1 MVDVTAKTYSMDMLP
16 FTRVIIF
23 ASIKR
28 WEATSLKKQLLA
40 FALVPSLIFGAITV
54 PLPKEASAATTGK
67 VVNSVSFRQ
76 SPDENS
82 TRIRYLQAG
91 EPVSIIEK
99 VNAYWYRVQVTN
111 GQIGYVSTS
120 DKYIHL
126 DSQTTTPATGTGRI
140 VASVSFRTAA
150 DQNAT
155 RIRYLKAGETVQI
168 LQKVNA
174 YWYKVRASDG
184 REGYIS
190 TSPTYVTTSGVT
202 APVTPPSTGGG
213 TTSEKIQK
221 VIAAGKKYIGTPY
234 EYGSSRSNTATFD
247 CSDFVHQAFLDGIG
261 LKLPTDSRGQG
272 AYVKSLGHNV
282 TDWHNLKVG
291 DLMFF
296 MSYKGTAQSN
306 YAGINKSAQTITHVA
321 IYLGNGQILSTYS
334 KESGGVRIDSIA
346 GRHWE
351 YRFLFGGSAL

>member
-1 MVDVTAKTYSMDMLP
+1 M
-16 FTRVIIF
+16 
-23 ASIKR
+23 
-28 WEATSLKKQLLA
+28 KKQLLA
-40 FALVPSLIFGAITV
+40 FALIPSLLFGAVTV
-54 PLPKEASAATTGK
+54 PFPKAASAATTGE
-67 VVNSVSFRQ
+67 VVSSVSFRQ

-82 TRIRYLQAG
+82 PRIRYLKAG

-120 DKYIHL
+120 SKYIKANG
-126 DSQTTTPATGTGRI
+126 QTTSPATGTGRI

-150 DQNAT
+150 NENAS
-155 RIRYLKAGETVQI
+155 RIRYLKVGETVQI

-174 YWYKVRASDG
+174 YWYKVKASDG

-190 TSPTYVTTSGVT
+190 TSPTYISTSGGST
-202 APVTPPSTGGG
+202 SPDTNTGGG

-234 EYGSSRSNTATFD
+234 EYGSSRDNTATFD
-247 CSDFVHQAFLDGIG
+247 CSDFVRQAFLDGIG
-261 LKLPTDSRGQG
+261 LKLPSDSRGQG

-306 YAGINKSAQTITHVA
+306 YAGINKSTQTITHVA

-346 GRHWE
+346 NRHWE

>member
-1 MVDVTAKTYSMDMLP
+1 M
-16 FTRVIIF
+16 
-23 ASIKR
+23 
-28 WEATSLKKQLLA
+28 KKQILA
-40 FALVPSLIFGAITV
+40 FALIPSLIFGAVTV
-54 PLPKEASAATTGK
+54 PLPKAASAATTGE
-67 VVNSVSFRQ
+67 VVSSVSFRQ

-82 TRIRYLQAG
+82 PRIRYLKAG

-120 DKYIHL
+120 SKYIKAN
-126 DSQTTTPATGTGRI
+126 SQTTAPATGNGRI

-150 DQNAT
+150 NQDAT

-184 REGYIS
+184 REGYVS
-190 TSPTYVTTSGVT
+190 TSPTYISTSGAVT
-202 APVTPPSTGGG
+202 SPGTNTGG

-234 EYGSSRSNTATFD
+234 EYGSSRDNTATFD
-247 CSDFVHQAFLDGIG
+247 CSDFVRQAFLDGIG
-261 LKLPTDSRGQG
+261 LRLPSDSRGQG
-272 AYVKSLGHNV
+272 SYVKSLGHNV

-306 YAGINKSAQTITHVA
+306 YTGINKSAQTITHVA
-321 IYLGNGQILSTYS
+321 MYLGNGQILSTYS

-346 GRHWE
+346 NSHWE

>member
-1 MVDVTAKTYSMDMLP
+1 M
-16 FTRVIIF
+16 
-23 ASIKR
+23 
-28 WEATSLKKQLLA
+28 KKHILT
-40 FALVPSLIFGAITV
+40 FALIPSLIFGAVTI
-54 PLPKEASAATTGK
+54 PLPKAASAATTGQ
-67 VVNSVSFRQ
+67 VISSVSFRQ

-82 TRIRYLQAG
+82 TRIRYLKVG

-111 GQIGYVSTS
+111 GQIGYVSTNA
-120 DKYIHL
+120 KYIQA
-126 DSQTTTPATGTGRI
+126 SGQTTAPATGTGRI

-155 RIRYLKAGETVQI
+155 RIRYLKAGETVTI
-168 LQKVNA
+168 LQKVND

-184 REGYIS
+184 REGYVS
-190 TSPTYVTTSGVT
+190 TSPTYISTSGGT
-202 APVTPPSTGGG
+202 VTPPVSGG

-221 VIAAGKKYIGTPY
+221 VIAAGKKYLGTPY
-234 EYGSSRSNTATFD
+234 EYGSSRDNTATFD
-247 CSDFVHQAFLDGIG
+247 CSDFVRQAFLDGIG
-261 LKLPTDSRGQG
+261 LKLPSDSRGQG
-272 AYVKSLGHNV
+272 AFVKSLGHNV

-296 MSYKGTAQSN
+296 MDYRGTAQSN
-306 YAGINKSAQTITHVA
+306 YAGINKATQTITHVA
-321 IYLGNGQILSTYS
+321 IYLGDGQILSTYS

-346 GRHWE
+346 NKHWE